1 MNSEVRLETMLT
13 QASSESVDSHPDF
26 DQHERVVI
34 HDDGQLRAIIAVHN
48 SNLGP
53 ATGGCRIF
61 PYASIDHALTDVLRL
76 SRGMT
81 YKSALADLPLG
92 GGKSVII
99 ADPSRDKTANL
110 MHAMGDF
117 IETFDGLY
125 VAAEDSGTTVA
136 DMQLMAQRT
145 SHVSG
150 MLANE
155 RFGGDPS
162 PVTAR
167 GVFLGIQAAV
177 RHKLG
182 CDLNGI
188 RVAVQGA
195 GNVGYHLI
203 RRLCD
208 AGAVIVTAD
217 ADASRVQRVM
227 DEFGVASCPPGDI
240 LTLEADVVA
249 PCALGSAINSGNID
263 TIKARVIAGA
273 ANNQLQSDALGDQLY
288 QRGILY
294 APDYVINSGGIIDI
308 YYQRQGMRDASRI
321 NAHVDS
327 IETTLEQIFRESDR
341 RQCATNTVADEMARA
356 RFMQKAQPVATAQM
370 SNRR

>member
-1 MNSEVRLETMLT
+1 MNSEARLETMLT
-13 QASSESVDSHPDF
+13 QATSECLDSHPDF

-34 HDDGQLRAIIAVHN
+34 HDDGRLRAIIAVHN

-61 PYASIDHALTDVLRL
+61 PYDSTDHALTDVLRL

-81 YKSALADLPLG
+81 YKSALAGLPLG

-99 ADPSRDKTANL
+99 ADPARDKTADL

-117 IETFDGLY
+117 IESFDGLY
-125 VAAEDSGTTVA
+125 VAAEDSGTSVA

-145 SHVSG
+145 RHVSG
-150 MLANE
+150 VLVNE

-177 RHKLG
+177 RHRLG
-182 CDLNGI
+182 CDLSGV

-203 RRLCD
+203 RLLCD
-208 AGAVIVTAD
+208 AGAVVVVAD
-217 ADASRVQRVM
+217 ADASRVQRVT
-227 DEFGVASCPPGDI
+227 DEFGVAGCSTGDI
-240 LTLEADVVA
+240 LTTQADVLA
-249 PCALGSAINSGNID
+249 PCAMGGAINGGNID
-263 TIKARVIAGA
+263 TIRARVIAGA
-273 ANNQLQSDALGDQLY
+273 ANNQLQSDALGELLY

-321 NAHVDS
+321 NAHVDN
-327 IETTLEQIFRESDR
+327 IEATLERIFGESDR
-341 RQCATNTVADEMARA
+341 RRCATNAVADEMARA
-356 RFMQKAQPVATAQM
+356 RFMHAAPSVTTAQL
-370 SNRR
+370 S

>member
-1 MNSEVRLETMLT
+1 MGSEAELKKMLT
-13 QASSESVDSHPDF
+13 QATTKTVDSHSDF
-26 DQHERVVI
+26 DQHERVII
-34 HDDGQLRAIIAVHN
+34 HDDERLRAIIAVHN
-48 SNLGP
+48 STLGP

-61 PYASIDHALTDVLRL
+61 PYGSIDEALADVLRL

-81 YKSALADLPLG
+81 YKSALAGLPLG

-99 ADPSRDKTANL
+99 ADPARDKTAGL

-117 IETFDGLY
+117 IDSFEGLY

-145 SHVSG
+145 PYVSG
-150 MLANE
+150 IRASE

-167 GVFLGIQAAV
+167 GVFLGIRAAV
-177 RHKLG
+177 RHRLG
-182 CDLNGI
+182 RDLYGI

-203 RRLCD
+203 CLLHE
-208 AGAVIVTAD
+208 AGATIVAAD
-217 ADASRVQRVM
+217 FDKSRIQRVVT
-227 DEFGVASCPPGDI
+227 EFGVESCSPDDI
-240 LTLEADVVA
+240 LTSEVDVLA
-249 PCALGSAINSGNID
+249 PCALGSAINNGSID
-263 TIKARVIAGA
+263 SIRAKVIAGG
-273 ANNQLQSDALGDQLY
+273 ANNQLQNDALGDLLY
-288 QRGILY
+288 ERGILY

-308 YYQRQGMRDASRI
+308 HYQRQGMRDVDRI
-321 NAHVDS
+321 NAHLD
-327 IETTLEQIFRESDR
+327 IITTNLEQIFNESDE

-356 RFMQKAQPVATAQM
+356 RFMRSEPSAAIA
-370 SNRR
+370 